1 MARDASA
8 DGERNRKRVVEFRAR
23 RKQGGTK
30 AGIPMNT
37 HYHVFETR
45 IGFAA
50 IAWSENGITRFNLP
64 GPRDGATSRLG
75 EALPAEPP
83 PHVAAVIDQ
92 ARRYFAGEQVDFD
105 AIGLDLSSVDPFRR
119 AIYDALRKVGFGET
133 VTYGEL
139 ARRVGAD
146 APQAAQDVGVAMAR
160 NPVPLIIPCHR
171 VLAAGGKLGGFS
183 APGRTETKEK
193 MLALEGVFIGNQ
205 PRLL

>member
-1 MARDASA
+1 M
-8 DGERNRKRVVEFRAR
+8 
-23 RKQGGTK
+23 T
-30 AGIPMNT
+30 T
-37 HYHVFETR
+37 HYHVFETKL
-45 IGFAA
+45 GTAA
-50 IAWSENGITRFNLP
+50 IAWNDAGVTRFNLP
-64 GPRDGATSRLG
+64 GPKDGATNRLG
-75 EALPAEPP
+75 AATPAEPP
-83 PHVAAVIDQ
+83 PRIAAIIALAQ
-92 ARRYFAGEQVDFD
+92 RYFAGERIDFD

-139 ARRVGAD
+139 AKRAGANE
-146 APQAAQDVGVAMAR
+146 PQAAQDVGVAMAR

-183 APGRTETKEK
+183 APGRTEAKQK

>member
-1 MARDASA
+1 
-8 DGERNRKRVVEFRAR
+8 
-23 RKQGGTK
+23 
-30 AGIPMNT
+30 MNT
-37 HYHVFETR
+37 HYHVFETKL
-45 IGFAA
+45 GFAA
-50 IAWSENGITRFNLP
+50 IAWSDDGITRFNLP
-64 GPRDGATSRLG
+64 GPKDGATNRLG
-75 EALPAEPP
+75 GATPADPP
-83 PHVAAVIDQ
+83 PHIAAVVDQ
-92 ARRYFAGEQVDFD
+92 ATRYFSGERIDFTP
-105 AIGLDLSSVDPFRR
+105 IELDLNGVDPFRR
-119 AIYDALRKVGFGET
+119 AIYDALRRVSFGET

-139 ARRVGAD
+139 AKRTGAN